1 MNAHNKKKNQ
11 KKSFPI
17 LRLFGFPFFA
27 LHLRLC
33 STELPFTYMYLY
45 LHQSVL
51 RTLVSCQTTS
61 SKMTITS
68 NISSLALRKNE
79 TELTNVYRNNK
90 MSVKIEK
97 GKEPKEP

>member
-1 MNAHNKKKNQ
+1 
-11 KKSFPI
+11 
-17 LRLFGFPFFA
+17 
-27 LHLRLC
+27 
-33 STELPFTYMYLY
+33 
-45 LHQSVL
+45 
-51 RTLVSCQTTS
+51 
-61 SKMTITS
+61 MTITS